1 MQQNKQQRGSQ
12 TRIFQHLAM
21 GISLLGLLFSMSAC
35 EGFFG
40 KKVDS
45 SFIDVPV
52 YNERQVAYVP
62 IQPVW
67 EGFALPEDI
76 TIGYDELIY
85 IVDAGTEEIISL
97 DQAGNELGRYAL
109 PGVKEVVQDRSLDL
123 LAIATFDTLGYSLP
137 AIYRIDMKGG
147 GGYGLGNAEIVSRN
161 VHPFYYKVNLD
172 PGNDDLVSLNGIA
185 LKANNE
191 YFVARSGPGSSQI
204 FGPDDAMLVFNGD
217 DEFLSTIRVSTGGGV
232 FDDYFRTPV
241 AAVGVAQPPQSP
253 SVNASGD
260 FIFASGDA
268 ATQLKVQYIEV
279 NESENGIDYTVKDM
293 VTGDTSK
300 ADDFLLR
307 PGRFGLPT
315 DLAYT
320 GDGTNYIFVVDA
332 EKDSLYQFTS
342 TGLEG
347 VEPPPG
353 SNSPK
358 NLMASFG
365 GRGTGLTQFNQPSAV
380 AYYRQIL
387 YVADRGNQRILR
399 FRLTTDF
406 D

>member
-1 MQQNKQQRGSQ
+1 MQHNDNNRSARKSLLQRLTWG
-12 TRIFQHLAM
+12 FA
-21 GISLLGLLFSMSAC
+21 LLGLMASLGGC

-40 KKVDS
+40 KKVDP

-52 YNERQVAYVP
+52 YNNRQVAYVP

-76 TIGYDELIY
+76 VIGYDELIY
-85 IVDAGTEEIISL
+85 VVDAGTSEIICM
-97 DQAGNELGRYAL
+97 DQAGNEVGRL
-109 PGVKEVVQDRSLDL
+109 PIPGVKEVVQDRKLDL
-123 LAIATFDTLGYSLP
+123 LAIGTFDTLGYSLP
-137 AIYRIDMKGG
+137 TIYRIDMKGA
-147 GGYGLGNAEIVSRN
+147 GGYGLANAEIKN
-161 VHPFYYKVNLD
+161 KIVHPFYYKINFD

-204 FGPDDAMLVFNGD
+204 FGPDDAMLVFNNK
-217 DEFLSTIRVSTGGGV
+217 DEFLSTIRVSTNGGV
-232 FDDYFRTPV
+232 FDDYFRTPI

-268 ATQLKVQYIEV
+268 TTQLKVQYIQV
-279 NESENGIDYTVKDM
+279 NETDNGIDYTVRTM
-293 VTGDTSK
+293 PTGDTSQ
-300 ADDFLLR
+300 ADGFLLT
-307 PGRFGLPT
+307 PGRFGIPT
-315 DLAYT
+315 DLVYT
-320 GDGTNYIFVVDA
+320 GDGTNYIFVVDS

-353 SNSPK
+353 SNSSK
-358 NLMASFG
+358 NLLASFG
-365 GRGTGLTQFNQPSAV
+365 GRGTGLTQFNQPSGV
-380 AYYRQIL
+380 AYYQQIL

-399 FRLTTDF
+399 FKLTTDF